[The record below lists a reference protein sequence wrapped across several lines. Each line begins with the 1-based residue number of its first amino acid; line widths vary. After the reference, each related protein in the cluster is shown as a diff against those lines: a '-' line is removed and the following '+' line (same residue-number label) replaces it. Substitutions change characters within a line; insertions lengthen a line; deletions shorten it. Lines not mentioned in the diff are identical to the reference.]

1 MMSVVLPAVGR
12 QGTDFEKKET
22 ESMSTEG
29 QDTSAKE
36 RTIMTDEDHALLQF
50 AKDIRAGDLDPP
62 LFSEKHVIENPA
74 EQE

>member
-1 MMSVVLPAVGR
+1 VDRPRNGLW
-12 QGTDFEKKET
+12 KERM

-29 QDTSAKE
+29 QDMSAKE
-36 RTIMTDEDHALLQF
+36 RKIMTDEYHALLQF
-50 AKDIRAGDLDPP
+50 AMNIRAGDLDHH